1 MSIINKGI
9 LDSRTAYLRQVGNDW
24 PTSQVISSSDI
35 TEGIN
40 LYFTN
45 ARVYSNVIASLPSLA
60 GTGMI
65 IQANGQINANAQ
77 ALSQSLTL
85 AALSPFL
92 TTSNV
97 SEGSNLY
104 YTNARVLSALTGN
117 VTVGNLTAT
126 SIVINTS
133 VANSYTTTGNVTAGN
148 INVTSTT
155 ASTSKTTGAVTIAG
169 GLGVAGTIY
178 GNRQDITGPFG
189 NIYLTEY
196 TGLYVQKD
204 SGTGM
209 IQLSTDRFAN
219 GIGWQVFSA
228 TDPAMYSSGNIYFRT
243 GVTLRD
249 QDTTQSGTTPVVIAP
264 TGIFSTGVV
273 SATGNVLS
281 GNVTTTVIQA
291 NIWTGLYTAN
301 VRETAANLYFT
312 NARVLS
318 ALTGG
323 ALLNSYVATFRAGI
337 QQTVYNLPL
346 TPISN
351 NYVTVNI
358 NGVTQLSNAYTV
370 SGNTLTLSGYPVANA
385 DIDVRIIDIA
395 QAVSKDF
402 NSRLFYG
409 NSVANT
415 TVISNNFTDSSI
427 LVFENG
433 IAQVPGIDYTA
444 SGGVLR
450 FATAPRTGVTVE
462 IRELPTL
469 NGTGTYV
476 GGQNIQVLA
485 NGQINA
491 TSTVQDQIH
500 PFLLSLL

>member
-24 PTSQVISSSDI
+24 PTAQVISSSDI

-133 VANSYTTTGNVTAGN
+133 VANSYTTTGNVT
-148 INVTSTT
+148 TT
-155 ASTSKTTGAVTIAG
+155 A
-169 GLGVAGTIY
+169 
-178 GNRQDITGPFG
+178 
-189 NIYLTEY
+189 
-196 TGLYVQKD
+196 
-204 SGTGM
+204 
-209 IQLSTDRFAN
+209 
-219 GIGWQVFSA
+219 
-228 TDPAMYSSGNIYFRT
+228 
-243 GVTLRD
+243 
-249 QDTTQSGTTPVVIAP
+249 
-264 TGIFSTGVV
+264 
-273 SATGNVLS
+273 
-281 GNVTTTVIQA
+281 IQA